1 MATIADIATL
11 TTTGAQCAELT
22 TLQVAAGFVTWLN
35 VLKVFSLVLGAT
47 CFAFLFGRF
56 ASYLLL
62 IFAIIP
68 IVAYEILGFGLA
80 ATLLVGASQVD
91 PKLATWMVVPGGLL
105 FSGMLALSAKLRNI
119 EGSKARFMGVV
130 TLVWGAAAVFYGNE
144 VAGFGAVI
152 AFMAFMGFSVMV
164 TPLAYAIGFDDEKA
178 VNRAGGA
185 ALFICG
191 ILVLE
196 RWFTQGVAQLDVF
209 RAGMEW
215 LGPFVFA
222 LSILINSSRW
232 FMDIKKQ
239 SYIGMQ
245 VMAAAALFALM
256 TAGSVFQ
263 IDAMLNV
270 GTAFLILFAL
280 EKPMEIKHR
289 SLTSLAFTGLLLSA
303 LVGAAV
309 YYAQTHPD
317 VVAQWLPILAK

>member
-11 TTTGAQCAELT
+11 SSAGGQCAELT

-47 CFAFLFGRF
+47 CFVFLFGRF

-62 IFAIIP
+62 LFV
-68 IVAYEILGFGLA
+68 IVPVAAYEVLGYGLSA
-80 ATLLVGASQVD
+80 ALLIGAARVD
-91 PKLATWMVVPGGLL
+91 PSLVTWMIVPGGLL
-105 FSGMLALSAKLRNI
+105 FAGMLALSAKLRNV
-119 EGSKARFMGVV
+119 EGSKARFMATV

-152 AFMAFMGFSVMV
+152 AFMSFMGFSVAV
-164 TPLAYAIGFDDEKA
+164 TPLAYAIGFDDDKA

-196 RWFTQGVAQLDVF
+196 RWLTPGVAQLDVF
-209 RAGMEW
+209 RTGMQW

-232 FMDIKKQ
+232 FMDVKKQ
-239 SYIGMQ
+239 SYVGMQ

-263 IDAMLNV
+263 IDTMLNV
-270 GTAFLILFAL
+270 GTAFMILFVL
-280 EKPMEIKHR
+280 EKPLEIRHR
-289 SLTSLAFTGLLLSA
+289 SLTSLAFTGLIMSVV
-303 LVGAAV
+303 VGVGV
-309 YYAQTHPD
+309 YYAQTHTE
-317 VVAQWLPILAK
+317 VVAQWLPVLAR